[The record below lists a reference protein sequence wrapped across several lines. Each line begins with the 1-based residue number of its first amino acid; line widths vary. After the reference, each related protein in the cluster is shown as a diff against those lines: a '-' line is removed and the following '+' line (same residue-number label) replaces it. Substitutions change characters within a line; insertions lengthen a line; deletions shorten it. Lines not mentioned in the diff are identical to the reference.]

1 MPGRQI
7 QMISSSPHWH
17 DGRTL
22 GRVMADVCIA
32 LVPGLLCY
40 AWLFGP
46 GVLIQC
52 VLAVCFALLF
62 EFAVLRLRGLD
73 PAPFLRDGSAIVT
86 AMLFA
91 ISITPLA
98 PWWVCL
104 CGIAFAIII
113 GKHAFG
119 GIGCNIFNPAMA
131 GYVFVLVCFPVQMNT
146 WPELSAHGI
155 GAYLD
160 SIFPTGNTA
169 PDMLRGATALD
180 ELKNRLELM
189 EMVSEIK
196 SETGT
201 PTETGTPMIFGY
213 AGGAGWEWINLLYL
227 LGGVFLLARG
237 VIKWHIP
244 VAVLAGV
251 FLVSLVFY
259 VYDPEVHA
267 SPLFHLFS
275 GGTML
280 CAFFIATD
288 PVTASTTWPGRLIYG
303 VLIGALVCLLR
314 GWGAYPDGVAFAV
327 LLANVFV
334 PLIDLLTRPKVFG
347 EQ

>member
-1 MPGRQI
+1 
-7 QMISSSPHWH
+7 MIKTTISSPHWH
-17 DGRTL
+17 DGRTV

-52 VLAVCFALLF
+52 ALAVCFALLF

-73 PAPFLRDGSAIVT
+73 PAPFLRDGSAVVT
-86 AMLFA
+86 ALLFA

-104 CGIAFAIII
+104 CGVAFAIII
-113 GKHAFG
+113 SKHAFG

-146 WPELSAHGI
+146 WPTLSLHGI
-155 GAYLD
+155 GAYLH
-160 SIFPTGNTA
+160 SIFPMGNTA
-169 PDMLRGATALD
+169 PDMLSGATALD

-201 PTETGTPMIFGY
+201 PIIFGY
-213 AGGAGWEWINLLYL
+213 LGGAGWEWINLLYL
-227 LGGVFLLARG
+227 LGGVYLLARG

-244 VAVLAGV
+244 VAVLAGI
-251 FLVSLVFY
+251 FLVSLLFY
-259 VYDPEVHA
+259 MYDPEVHA
-267 SPLFHLFS
+267 SPFFHLFS

-303 VLIGALVCLLR
+303 VLIGALICLLR

>member
-1 MPGRQI
+1 
-7 QMISSSPHWH
+7 MIKTTISSPHWH
-17 DGRTL
+17 DGRTVSV
-22 GRVMADVCIA
+22 VMTDVCVA
-32 LVPGLLCY
+32 LIPGLLCY
-40 AWLFGP
+40 VWLFGP

-52 VLAVCFALLF
+52 ALAASFALLF
-62 EFAVLRLRGLD
+62 EFAVLRLRGRD
-73 PAPFLRDGSAIVT
+73 PAPFLRDGSAVVT
-86 AMLFA
+86 ALLFA

-104 CGIAFAIII
+104 FGIAFAIII

-131 GYVFVLVCFPVQMNT
+131 GYVFVLACFPVQMNT

-155 GAYLD
+155 GAYLHN
-160 SIFPTGNTA
+160 IFPMDNNA
-169 PDMLRGATALD
+169 PDMLSGATALD

-189 EMVSEIK
+189 EMVSEIM
-196 SETGT
+196 S
-201 PTETGTPMIFGY
+201 ETGTPMIFGQV
-213 AGGAGWEWINLLYL
+213 GGAGWEWINLLYL
-227 LGGVFLLARG
+227 LGGLYLLARG

-244 VAVLAGV
+244 VAVLAGI
-251 FLVSLVFY
+251 FFVSLLFY
-259 VYDPEVHA
+259 VYDPEVYA

-275 GGTML
+275 GGAML

-288 PVTASTTWPGRLIYG
+288 PVTASTTWLGRLIYG

>member
-1 MPGRQI
+1 
-7 QMISSSPHWH
+7 MISKTGSSPHWH
-17 DGRTL
+17 DGRTV
-22 GRVMADVCIA
+22 GVVMADVCVA
-32 LVPGLLCY
+32 LAPGLLCY

-52 VLAVCFALLF
+52 ALAVSFALLF
-62 EFAVLRLRGLD
+62 EYAALRLRGRD
-73 PAPFLRDGSAIVT
+73 PAPFLRDGSVVVT
-86 AMLFA
+86 ALLFA
-91 ISITPLA
+91 VSITPLA

-104 CGIAFAIII
+104 CGIAFAVII

-131 GYVFVLVCFPVQMNT
+131 GYVFVLACFPVQMNT
-146 WPELSAHGI
+146 WPALPVHGL

-160 SIFPTGNTA
+160 SIFPTGATA
-169 PDMLRGATALD
+169 PDMLSGATALD

-189 EMVSEIK
+189 EMVSEINA
-196 SETGT
+196 S
-201 PTETGTPMIFGY
+201 PVFGL

-227 LGGVFLLARG
+227 LGGVYLLARG

-251 FLVSLVFY
+251 FLTSLLFY

-267 SPLFHLFS
+267 SPVFHLFS
-275 GGTML
+275 GATML

-288 PVTASTTWPGRLIYG
+288 PVTASTTWPGRLLYG
-303 VLIGALVCLLR
+303 VLVGALICLLR

-347 EQ
+347 ET

>member
-1 MPGRQI
+1 
-7 QMISSSPHWH
+7 
-17 DGRTL
+17 
-22 GRVMADVCIA
+22 MADVCIA
-32 LVPGLLCY
+32 LAPGLLCY

-52 VLAVCFALLF
+52 ALAVTFALLL
-62 EFAVLRLRGLD
+62 EFAVLRLRGRD
-73 PAPFLRDGSAIVT
+73 PALFLRDGSVIVT
-86 AMLFA
+86 ALLFA
-91 ISITPLA
+91 VSITPLA

-104 CGIAFAIII
+104 CGIAFAVII

-131 GYVFVLVCFPVQMNT
+131 GYVFVLACFPVQMNT
-146 WPELSAHGI
+146 WPGLPAHGI

-160 SIFPTGNTA
+160 SIFPLGNTA
-169 PDMLRGATALD
+169 PDMLSGATALD

-189 EMVSEIK
+189 EMVSEIGA
-196 SETGT
+196 S
-201 PTETGTPMIFGY
+201 PVFGLV
-213 AGGAGWEWINLLYL
+213 GGAGWEWINVLFM
-227 LGGVFLLARG
+227 LGGLYLLARG

-251 FLVSLVFY
+251 FLVSLPFY
-259 VYDPEVHA
+259 LYDPEVHA

-275 GGTML
+275 GATML

-288 PVTASTTWPGRLIYG
+288 PVTASTTWLGRLIYG
-303 VLIGALVCLLR
+303 ALVGALIYLLR

>member
-1 MPGRQI
+1 MTKTTI
-7 QMISSSPHWH
+7 SSPHWH
-17 DGRTL
+17 DGRTV
-22 GRVMADVCIA
+22 GTVMADVCIA
-32 LVPGLLCY
+32 LVPSLLCY

-73 PAPFLRDGSAIVT
+73 PAPFLRDGSAVVT
-86 AMLFA
+86 ALLFA
-91 ISITPLA
+91 VSVTPLA

-104 CGIAFAIII
+104 CGVAFAIII

-146 WPELSAHGI
+146 WPALSAHGI
-155 GAYLD
+155 GAYLH
-160 SIFPTGNTA
+160 SIFPMGIQA
-169 PDMLRGATALD
+169 PDMLSGATALD

-196 SETGT
+196 SETSKS
-201 PTETGTPMIFGY
+201 ETRTPMIFGY

-227 LGGVFLLARG
+227 LGGVYLLARG

-259 VYDPEVHA
+259 MYDPEVHA

-303 VLIGALVCLLR
+303 VLIGALVCVLR
-314 GWGAYPDGVAFAV
+314 GWGAYPDGVVFAV

>member
-1 MPGRQI
+1 MNSS
-7 QMISSSPHWH
+7 ISSSPHWH
-17 DGRTL
+17 DGRTV
-22 GRVMADVCIA
+22 GTVMADVCVA

-52 VLAVCFALLF
+52 VLAVCFALLL
-62 EFAVLRLRGLD
+62 EYAALRLRGLD
-73 PAPFLRDGSAIVT
+73 PAPFLRDGSVVVT
-86 AMLFA
+86 ALLFA
-91 ISITPLA
+91 VSITPLA

-104 CGIAFAIII
+104 CGIAFAVLI

-131 GYVFVLVCFPVQMNT
+131 GYAFVLVCFPVAMNT
-146 WPELSAHGI
+146 WPALPAHGI
-155 GAYLD
+155 GAYLG
-160 SIFPTGNTA
+160 SIFPMGVHA
-169 PDMLRGATALD
+169 PDALSGATALD

-189 EMVSEIK
+189 EMVSEINT
-196 SETGT
+196 S
-201 PTETGTPMIFGY
+201 PVFGLV
-213 AGGAGWEWINLLYL
+213 GGAGWEWINLLYL
-227 LGGVFLLARG
+227 PGGVYLLARG

-244 VAVLAGV
+244 AAVLAGV

-259 VYDPEVHA
+259 LYDPEVHA
-267 SPLFHLFS
+267 SPLFHLF
-275 GGTML
+275 GGATML

-288 PVTASTTWPGRLIYG
+288 PVTASTTWPGRLVYG
-303 VLIGALVCLLR
+303 VLIGALICLLR
-314 GWGAYPDGVAFAV
+314 GWGAYPDSVAFAV

-334 PLIDLLTRPKVFG
+334 PLIDLLTRPRVFG